1 MSIFFGIVTV
11 ITIVIC
17 LISYHHNPFKVRNG
31 VLLII
36 LAFSFVLLLVGIS
49 FDYKIDWIQSLVVF
63 AFILLCLLV
72 GFGAIFFIFF
82 LFYNSI
88 KLIRREGKALSNF
101 LSLILLCL
109 IVLQMIIPIS
119 NLSIMNIKLVNTI
132 YMIITGIEFYL
143 ILVAL
148 AYLISS
154 AMVLIFRQI
163 RPVDYIIVLGCG
175 LLHGDEVSPL
185 LASRIRAAF
194 KIFRKAPYRTK
205 LIMSGGQGNDELVP
219 EACAMKK
226 YALGLGVDSNSI
238 LVEDKS
244 KNTLEN
250 MQNSKSI
257 IESRQKKYKVAFAT
271 NGFHV
276 FRAGTYAY
284 EVGLRAKAIP
294 ARTKLYF
301 SQNALIREYLAL
313 LVYYKKMHMIIIIA
327 IVIAAIV
334 LFGFI
339 R

>member
-1 MSIFFGIVTV
+1 MSIFFGIMTI

-17 LISYHHNPFKVRNG
+17 LLSYHHNPYKVRNG

-36 LAFSFVLLLVGIS
+36 LAFSFVLWLVGIS
-49 FDYKIDWIQSLVVF
+49 YDYKVDWIQSLVVF
-63 AFILLCLLV
+63 AFIMLCLLV
-72 GFGAIFFIFF
+72 AFGAIFFIFF
-82 LFYNSI
+82 LLYNSI
-88 KLIRREGKALSNF
+88 KLIRREGKAVSNF
-101 LSLILLCL
+101 LSLFLLL
-109 IVLQMIIPIS
+109 MIVLQTIIPLS
-119 NLSIMNIKLVNTI
+119 NMNIFNIKWINVLFTAI
-132 YMIITGIEFYL
+132 SGIEFYL
-143 ILVAL
+143 VLVAL

-175 LLHGDEVSPL
+175 LLHGEEVSPL
-185 LASRIRAAF
+185 LASRIKAAY
-194 KIFRKAPYRTK
+194 KIFKKAPYRTK
-205 LIMSGGQGNDELVP
+205 LIMSGGQGNDELVS
-219 EACAMKK
+219 EAHAMKK

-250 MQNSKSI
+250 MQNSKNI

-313 LVYYKKMHMIIIIA
+313 LVYYKKMHLIIIITIA
-327 IVIAAIV
+327 IVGIV

-339 R
+339 K

>member
-1 MSIFFGIVTV
+1 MSIFFGIMTV

-17 LISYHHNPFKVRNG
+17 LLSYHHNPYKVRNG

-36 LAFSFVLLLVGIS
+36 LAVCFVLLLVGIS
-49 FDYKIDWIQSLVVF
+49 QDFKIEWIRSLVIF
-63 AFILLCLLV
+63 AFIMLCLLV
-72 GFGAIFFIFF
+72 AFGAVFFIFF
-82 LFYNSI
+82 LLYNSI
-88 KLIRREGKALSNF
+88 KLIRKEGKSLSNF
-101 LSLILLCL
+101 LSMILL
-109 IVLQMIIPIS
+109 IVIVIQAIIPGFNFNVLNNKWI
-119 NLSIMNIKLVNTI
+119 NAI
-132 YMIITGIEFYL
+132 YMILTGIEFYL

-154 AMVLIFRQI
+154 AMVLVFRQI
-163 RPVDYIIVLGCG
+163 RPVDYIVVLGCG

-185 LASRIRAAF
+185 LASRINAAF
-194 KIFRKAPYRTK
+194 KIFKKAPYRTK
-205 LIMSGGQGNDELVP
+205 LIMSGGQGNDESIS
-219 EACAMKK
+219 EASAMKK

-238 LVEDKS
+238 ITEDKS

-250 MQNSKSI
+250 MRNSKQI

-284 EVGLRAKAIP
+284 EVGLKAKAIP

-313 LVYYKKMHMIIIIA
+313 LVYYKKMHLIIIGSITVIGIA
-327 IVIAAIV
+327 
-334 LFGFI
+334 LFAVVQ
-339 R
+339 